1 MQRSQVVHFVF
12 KNATTSVISLR
23 GKKNQVVLLVLDKIS
38 KNKKDRGRRKKTKM
52 TKGLTV
58 RRSCGGETS
67 GK

>member
-12 KNATTSVISLR
+12 INATTSAISLQ
-23 GKKNQVVLLVLDKIS
+23 GKKSSHFFSFSQNIE
-38 KNKKDRGRRKKTKM
+38 KDRGRRKKTKM

-58 RRSCGGETS
+58 RRSCGGKTS